1 MFLASARRH
10 KLRRVSGAR
19 QTIKTHEMKTVAID
33 PAALFDRMHR
43 SSGNLH
49 KGLKQRACATK
60 ACLSAAAGSS
70 ITRLTPCRSM
80 PTSSRAGA
88 LGRCIAANVSTDTT
102 AGEEDRQH
110 DKVNLPTRSFPTTN
124 SKFSTVFFSL
134 CSCLFP
140 QAGEGFDIARQNKR
154 FTASYEAFGTPH
166 HIPLICLTSSLLNVV

>member
-1 MFLASARRH
+1 MASAGRH
-10 KLRRVSGAR
+10 ELSRVSGAR

-43 SSGNLH
+43 SSGNIH

-60 ACLSAAAGSS
+60 ACLSAAAGSP

-102 AGEEDRQH
+102 AGDEDRQH

-134 CSCLFP
+134 VAVSSPRRGGLRYC
-140 QAGEGFDIARQNKR
+140 
-154 FTASYEAFGTPH
+154 ASKQEEIYRIVRSIWNSAST
-166 HIPLICLTSSLLNVV
+166 PLICLTSSSLPNVV